1 MMNLN
6 NIRKMLSKLDSRW
19 WRRRNPRWHS
29 IRIILKQRLIV
40 VWQELITWYYIWV
53 WWPWNSQRR
62 EIAKKIFVS
71 IFFVHFLFYMNKNY
85 PAMKTTTL
93 YKDNVTYIKFMHF
106 YPITT
111 IIICCSKSSLFY
123 SFSLILFFILF
134 KLCFIFVLVVS
145 IYACFESNAG
155 CYLCLIQLV
164 H

>member
-1 MMNLN
+1 MTFNKN
-6 NIRKMLSKLDSRW
+6 NIKAEINCSMTRINNMILYLSMMT
-19 WRRRNPRWHS
+19 
-29 IRIILKQRLIV
+29 LKQPKKGNSKEDIC
-40 VWQELITWYYIWV
+40 IYI
-53 WWPWNSQRR
+53 
-62 EIAKKIFVS
+62 
-71 IFFVHFLFYMNKNY
+71 FVHFLFYMNKNY